1 MPERLVSAAGPG
13 RSDAATIARSPPGAI
28 DSVAALSMQSVE
40 NTAQRS
46 LSVNLFSPESWYW
59 LYDIPHLRL
68 ALLFIGHR
76 PENGCGSAFGRPIL

>member
-1 MPERLVSAAGPG
+1 
-13 RSDAATIARSPPGAI
+13 
-28 DSVAALSMQSVE
+28 MQSVE